1 MSRSS
6 RARSLAASSLALACA
21 AAAAADY
28 GLGRAAT
35 PAEIA
40 AWDIDV
46 RPDGAGLPKG
56 HGSVEQGQAVY
67 DAQCAACHGTFGEST
82 DYMQLAGGAGSLRS
96 SAPVR
101 TVGSLLD
108 HATTLFDYIYRAMP
122 FSNSKSLSWD
132 ETYAVTAYVL
142 HLNDILPADAV
153 LDEKSLPLVPMPNRG
168 GFTTQHG
175 LMSVKGQPDVHNTAC
190 MHDCETAVEITSQLP
205 AGFVE
210 RLYGDLS
217 VDFRGL
223 AAPPAAPPSTG
234 QQFAASQPCLVCH
247 AVDHR
252 IVGPAFR
259 EVAEKYK
266 GAASA
271 QEMLVGKLK
280 SGSVGVWGTV
290 PMPPQPQ
297 LSDDEAQT
305 LVRWILSGAP
315 NSPAT

>member
-1 MSRSS
+1 
-6 RARSLAASSLALACA
+6 
-21 AAAAADY
+21 
-28 GLGRAAT
+28 
-35 PAEIA
+35 
-40 AWDIDV
+40 
-46 RPDGAGLPKG
+46 
-56 HGSVEQGQAVY
+56 
-67 DAQCAACHGTFGEST
+67 
-82 DYMQLAGGAGSLRS
+82 
-96 SAPVR
+96 
-101 TVGSLLD
+101 
-108 HATTLFDYIYRAMP
+108 
-122 FSNSKSLSWD
+122 
-132 ETYAVTAYVL
+132 
-142 HLNDILPADAV
+142 
-153 LDEKSLPLVPMPNRG
+153 
-168 GFTTQHG
+168 
-175 LMSVKGQPDVHNTAC
+175 MSVKGRPDVHNTAC

-217 VDFRGL
+217 ADFRGL

-234 QQFAASQPCLVCH
+234 SQVAALQPCLACH

-280 SGSVGVWGTV
+280 SGGVGAWGTV

-315 NSPAT
+315 NSPAP